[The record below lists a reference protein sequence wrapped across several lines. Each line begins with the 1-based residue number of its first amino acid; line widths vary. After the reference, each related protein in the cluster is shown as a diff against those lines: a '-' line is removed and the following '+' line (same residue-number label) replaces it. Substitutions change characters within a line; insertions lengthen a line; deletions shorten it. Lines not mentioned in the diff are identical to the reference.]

1 MALDQHARCLTPHP
15 AGFSSI
21 VATTLVVL
29 AAFLAGSADAG
40 AGAPPPTSGRMV
52 AAARSATR
60 VHRPLSRPAPR
71 PSGPSATAVSPDS
84 LYDAGDSLAEH
95 CEASRHGT
103 TRDRAILCR
112 GAGVG
117 PTPSPRVR
125 AGQRRSTGR
134 RRRPTPPSVV
144 PRAPPGR

>member
-40 AGAPPPTSGRMV
+40 APPPPTSGRMV

-71 PSGPSATAVSPDS
+71 PSGPSAAAVTPDS

-95 CEASRHGT
+95 CEASRHGAG
-103 TRDRAILCR
+103 RDRAVLCR
-112 GAGVG
+112 GADVG
-117 PTPSPRVR
+117 PASRPRAR
-125 AGQRRSTGR
+125 AGQRRSVGR